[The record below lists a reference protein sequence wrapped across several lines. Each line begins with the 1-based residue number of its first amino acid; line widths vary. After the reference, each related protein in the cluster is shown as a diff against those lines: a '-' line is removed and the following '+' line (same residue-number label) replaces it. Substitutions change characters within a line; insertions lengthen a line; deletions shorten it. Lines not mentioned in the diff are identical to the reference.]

1 MKQFKIVPLSREYA
15 NRIKEN
21 NKDDF
26 GHEVIEQVAT
36 AKGPC
41 RVSLKPFKVG
51 EDVRVLISHSP
62 FTIDNVFDQP
72 GPVFIHKND
81 VEAYSDIYRFP
92 PEIKA
97 DKKSFPLT
105 LIGYTKEQR
114 MVLTH
119 LVGDDDVDLLI
130 TKIFEKRSDIEYLHA
145 RNAAASCFICKI
157 ERV

>member
-15 NRIKEN
+15 NKIKEN

-26 GHEVIEQVAT
+26 GHEVIEQLAT

-51 EDVRVLISHSP
+51 EDVRLLISHSP
-62 FTIDNVFDQP
+62 FTIDNVFNQS
-72 GPVFIHKND
+72 GPVFIHKKD
-81 VEAYSDIYRFP
+81 VEAYSDIHRFP

-97 DKKSFPLT
+97 NKESFPLT
-105 LIGYTKEQR
+105 LIGYTKEQ
-114 MVLTH
+114 MMALTQ

-130 TKIFEKRSDIEYLHA
+130 TEIFEERSDIVYLHA
-145 RNAAASCFICKI
+145 RNA
-157 ERV
+157 

>member
-105 LIGYTKEQR
+105 LIGYTKR
-114 MVLTH
+114 TNY
-119 LVGDDDVDLLI
+119 GSY
-130 TKIFEKRSDIEYLHA
+130 TFGR
-145 RNAAASCFICKI
+145 
-157 ERV
+157 

>member
-15 NRIKEN
+15 NRIKKN

-26 GHEVIEQVAT
+26 GHQVIEQLAT
-36 AKGPC
+36 GKGPC

-51 EDVRVLISHSP
+51 EDVRLLISHSP
-62 FTIDNVFDQP
+62 FTIDNVFNQP
-72 GPVFIHKND
+72 GPVFIQKND
-81 VEAYSDIYRFP
+81 VEPYSDIHRFP

-97 DKKSFPLT
+97 NKESFPLT
-105 LIGYTKEQR
+105 LIGYTKEQM
-114 MVLTH
+114 MVLTQ

-130 TKIFEKRSDIEYLHA
+130 PKIFEKRPDIEYLHA
-145 RNAAASCFICKI
+145 RNAEASCFICRI